1 VLCISCLLTSTAFI
15 IPTVS
20 LAGKTLTINVFL
32 KILGAKGAEDYWQS
46 AVYQLFTDQGGWIGL
61 L

>member
-32 KILGAKGAEDYWQS
+32 KILGSFCAEDYWQNI
-46 AVYQLFTDQGGWIGL
+46 VYQLFTDQSD
-61 L
+61 

>member
-1 VLCISCLLTSTAFI
+1 MLCISCLLTSTAFI

-32 KILGAKGAEDYWQS
+32 KILGSFCAEDYWQS
-46 AVYQLFTDQGGWIGL
+46 VVYQVFTDQGD
-61 L
+61 